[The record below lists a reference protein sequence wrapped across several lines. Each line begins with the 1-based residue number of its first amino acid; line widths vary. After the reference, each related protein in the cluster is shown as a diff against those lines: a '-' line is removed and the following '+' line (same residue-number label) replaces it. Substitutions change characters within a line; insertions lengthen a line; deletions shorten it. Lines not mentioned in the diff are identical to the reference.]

1 MRNII
6 RPCLLAFLLLSVSL
20 TAAQAADPYK
30 SKPEDHEKN
39 KVLAATAHEASLK
52 EHSNNTNILILPGLV
67 AERQKR
73 RVEVTVESAGLAE
86 AACCE
91 FAVVSEASQH
101 AYEALLISFAQ
112 PSAIHQALKFIGQEP
127 GAPADPASLRSWPR
141 GECFRLSL
149 VRGKEPPILLEKL
162 LLDRRTGKTFPEEGF
177 RFVGSMMLPAPND
190 PGQKAYGADAY
201 QPMAIVSL
209 FNSTCTVLEVPR
221 TASKGDAYQNTII
234 NPEHQLTGGGLMTL
248 IIEPFNEDNA
258 KRAKDLF
265 LQVDAAATPPTRP
278 LAGLERLNQLAFQL
292 KDGATVLNEKP
303 SLSSVVAVLSALDR
317 KKHDYFLT
325 VNFGDGVELG
335 GAEALAKILAIM
347 DSERGVRIEPP
358 PAGQLYYRS
367 FAPDRDLLDRDA
379 RMFHP
384 WELSLSE
391 KDGAVFGKLL
401 RIDSVYKTG
410 FTKPELE
417 IVELPISGPKELR
430 KELDAELE
438 RTTKANKRVRPPVM
452 MVFAPSALTYGQ
464 VRKFLE
470 LSLPTHRTIH
480 VYLDE
485 PMPPIPGTKP

>member
-1 MRNII
+1 MV
-6 RPCLLAFLLLSVSL
+6 VSL
-20 TAAQAADPYK
+20 PAAQEADPYK
-30 SKPEDHEKN
+30 SKPADHEKN
-39 KVLAATAHEASLK
+39 KELAAAAHKANLK
-52 EHSNNTNILILPGLV
+52 KHANNTNILVLPGLV
-67 AERQKR
+67 ADRQKQ

-86 AACCE
+86 GACCE

-101 AYEALLISFAQ
+101 AYESILIAFAQ
-112 PSAIHQALKFIGQEP
+112 PSSIHQALKFIGQEP
-127 GAPADPASLRSWPR
+127 GAPADLGSLRSWPR
-141 GECFRLSL
+141 GECFHLSL
-149 VRGKEPPILLEKL
+149 VREKEPPIRLEKL
-162 LLDRRTGKTFPEEGF
+162 LLDRRTGKSLSEEGF

-190 PGQKAYGADAY
+190 PGKKAYGADAY

-221 TASKGDAYQNTII
+221 TATKGDAYQNTII
-234 NPEHQLTGGGLMTL
+234 NPEHPLAGRGLMTL
-248 IIEPFNEDNA
+248 VIEPPNEDNA
-258 KRAKDLF
+258 KRVKDLL
-265 LQVDAAATPPTRP
+265 LQVDAAATPPARP
-278 LAGLERLNQLAFQL
+278 LTGLERLNQLAFQL
-292 KDGATVLNEKP
+292 KDGAAVLNEKP

-358 PAGQLYYRS
+358 PAGQLYYRA

-391 KDGAVFGKLL
+391 KDGTVSGKLL
-401 RIDSVYKTG
+401 RIDSVYRPG
-410 FTKPELE
+410 VTKAELE
-417 IVELPISGPKELR
+417 IVQLSVSGPKELR

-438 RTTKANKRVRPPVM
+438 RTVKANKRARPPVM
-452 MVFAPSALTYGQ
+452 MVFAPSTLTYGQ
-464 VRKFLE
+464 LRKFLE
-470 LSLPTHRTIH
+470 LSLPTHKTIH

-485 PMPPIPGTKP
+485 SMPPIPGTKP